1 MAILVEPRTLNV
13 AYQAKRTISSKRIVN
28 NRLKD
33 KLFRQSVNA
42 FFPFLY
48 YSVLFYVV

>member
-48 YSVLFYVV
+48 SVLFYVV